1 MLFQITYKN
10 IIGID
15 NKMKLYYDVNNK
27 IIITSE

>member
-15 NKMKLYYDVNNK
+15 NKMKLHYDVNNK
-27 IIITSE
+27 IIISSE